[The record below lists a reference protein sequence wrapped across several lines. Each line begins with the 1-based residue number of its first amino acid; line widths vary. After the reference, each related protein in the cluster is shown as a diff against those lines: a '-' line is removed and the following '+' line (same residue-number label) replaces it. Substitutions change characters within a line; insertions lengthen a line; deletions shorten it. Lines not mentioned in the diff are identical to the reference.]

1 MAHVEQM
8 MHFWRERL
16 SVKIEQAAERYPPK
30 IPVDTSQVA
39 DHVLT
44 SFEGA
49 FILAK
54 VMKEPKLASEQLIQ
68 CRNYLELLFAE
79 GR

>member
-16 SVKIEQAAERYPPK
+16 SVRIEQVVQRYPPK

-54 VMKEPKLASEQLIQ
+54 VMK
-68 CRNYLELLFAE
+68 
-79 GR
+79 